1 MERFFHAPG
10 RGAYF
15 EGWYFK
21 LQTRG
26 GEALALIPALHQDA
40 ALRRS
45 ASLQVITREGSWW
58 LEYPEA
64 EFGASAERLRIRAG
78 ANIFTEKGL
87 RVSADAPG
95 LRLRGA
101 VGFGAFTRLVSDIM
115 GPFRFL
121 PGMECSHGVI
131 SMTHALEG
139 AQSAVELCLAM
150 CGVMCLWTGVMEV
163 MNQCHLTDRLASLF
177 RPLLKR
183 LLPNASRDSETLAAI
198 SANLSADLLGL
209 GNAATPLGIRAACR
223 MSRGCKG
230 IASDELCLL
239 VVLNTAS
246 IQLLP
251 TTLAGVRASL
261 GAADPFDILPAVWLT
276 SLLSVL
282 AGLFAA
288 KLFAHFWRN

>member
-40 ALRRS
+40 AARRS

-101 VGFGAFTRLVSDIM
+101 VAS
-115 GPFRFL
+115 GPSRAWCRTSWG
-121 PGMECSHGVI
+121 P
-131 SMTHALEG
+131 
-139 AQSAVELCLAM
+139 SASCR
-150 CGVMCLWTGVMEV
+150 GW
-163 MNQCHLTDRLASLF
+163 S
-177 RPLLKR
+177 
-183 LLPNASRDSETLAAI
+183 
-198 SANLSADLLGL
+198 
-209 GNAATPLGIRAACR
+209 AAT
-223 MSRGCKG
+223 
-230 IASDELCLL
+230 ASS
-239 VVLNTAS
+239 A
-246 IQLLP
+246 
-251 TTLAGVRASL
+251 
-261 GAADPFDILPAVWLT
+261 
-276 SLLSVL
+276 
-282 AGLFAA
+282 
-288 KLFAHFWRN
+288 

>member
-1 MERFFHAPG
+1 MRPIADLHIVPNSVAHVKTNFTFFLRNFLAVSF
-10 RGAYF
+10 RGNC
-15 EGWYFK
+15 
-21 LQTRG
+21 G
-26 GEALALIPALHQDA
+26 GFVAVSLI
-40 ALRRS
+40 
-45 ASLQVITREGSWW
+45 
-58 LEYPEA
+58 
-64 EFGASAERLRIRAG
+64 FGALTGNLNALSAA
-78 ANIFTEKGL
+78 
-87 RVSADAPG
+87 
-95 LRLRGA
+95 
-101 VGFGAFTRLVSDIM
+101 
-115 GPFRFL
+115 
-121 PGMECSHGVI
+121 
-131 SMTHALEG
+131 ALEG

-183 LLPNASRDSETLAAI
+183 LLPN
-198 SANLSADLLGL
+198 LLGL

-261 GAADPFDILPAVWLT
+261 GTADPFDILPAVWLT

-282 AGLFAA
+282 AGLLAA

>member
-1 MERFFHAPG
+1 MAMAWLWTGMVAVSLIFG
-10 RGAYF
+10 TLTGN
-15 EGWYFK
+15 
-21 LQTRG
+21 LN
-26 GEALALIPALHQDA
+26 ALSA
-40 ALRRS
+40 A
-45 ASLQVITREGSWW
+45 
-58 LEYPEA
+58 
-64 EFGASAERLRIRAG
+64 
-78 ANIFTEKGL
+78 
-87 RVSADAPG
+87 
-95 LRLRGA
+95 
-101 VGFGAFTRLVSDIM
+101 
-115 GPFRFL
+115 
-121 PGMECSHGVI
+121 
-131 SMTHALEG
+131 ALEG

-150 CGVMCLWTGVMEV
+150 CGVMCLWTGVMEL
-163 MNQCHLTDRLASLF
+163 MDQCALTDKIAALF
-177 RPLLKR
+177 RPLLRR
-183 LLPNASRDSETLAAI
+183 LLPSRDSETLAAI

-230 IASDELCLL
+230 TASDELCLL

-282 AGLFAA
+282 AGLLAA